1 MLNLPIAMRVGKPS
15 SMSTPSHRHASEP
28 AKPQQK
34 GLSERQTFVPLNLQ
48 LGAQGGAHAPATNA
62 APICTELTP
71 PLLVQTNLLLSLASS
86 RASVLAKCKIFLRSG
101 GACSRSSRGGTGGA
115 NRSILTV
122 AATNARQ
129 QRHSIA
135 GLGSSSSG
143 CG

>member
-1 MLNLPIAMRVGKPS
+1 MRASQQSPS
-15 SMSTPSHRHASEP
+15 KKGFPNGRH
-28 AKPQQK
+28 
-34 GLSERQTFVPLNLQ
+34 LFPLDLQ
-48 LGAQGGAHAPATNA
+48 LGAQGGAHAPGTNA

>member
-28 AKPQQK
+28 AKLQQK
-34 GLSERQTFVPLNLQ
+34 GLSERQTFVPPQPSTGRARRGSRPGNQ
-48 LGAQGGAHAPATNA
+48 RRPHMYGTN
-62 APICTELTP
+62 P

-101 GACSRSSRGGTGGA
+101 GACSRNSRGGTGGA